1 MEHIKN
7 IDDVSTQLQIV
18 PVFKRLSRKSHLSQF
33 LPLQINKKNVEL
45 NKLYIKT
52 NFINA
57 IEKQNLDKTLS
68 NVSLPRSSRVHSRQN
83 ELRSIIT
90 ESQLTQKIN
99 FGSLTYL
106 SIKEKEDTN
115 NIRAILHQKEV
126 LLNSNNFLIGKDINT
141 IPNGNLNKSLHSSTN
156 HSLSS
161 IKKRHYLNNHS
172 SDQLKNRVLRNA
184 HKIQNSSLSSYSNTP
199 NISLY
204 HCLTNRSS
212 STKTPCQTERK
223 KVNYHKKLN
232 IQKEKFKKEYKEKL
246 SKKIENLDHN
256 RVKNLK
262 QLFAL
267 IDRTK
272 VNQKK
277 KISLDLKKDIEEI
290 LQVKVNEKKEK
301 TKDDFLQA
309 VHLKDGNFFRIGSV
323 KARMLNLS
331 DKINKI
337 TDEEALVYAERIA
350 EEYLKNSKKA
360 GIGLINFENGSQI
373 DLSAQNNKNSI
384 ENSIRMKIGINN
396 RKIYRMRMKINQEKI
411 KIINKI
417 DHILNQD
424 NKNVALIQSNNTPN
438 LTNKPNND
446 A

>member
-18 PVFKRLSRKSHLSQF
+18 PVFKRLSRKSQRSQF
-33 LPLQINKKNVEL
+33 LPLQINKKNIEL

-68 NVSLPRSSRVHSRQN
+68 NVSQPRSSRIHSRQN

-90 ESQLTQKIN
+90 ESQLNQKIN

-106 SIKEKEDTN
+106 SFKEKEDTN
-115 NIRAILHQKEV
+115 NIRTILHQKEV

-141 IPNGNLNKSLHSSTN
+141 ITNGNLNKSVYSSTN
-156 HSLSS
+156 RSLSS
-161 IKKRHYLNNHS
+161 NKKRHYLNNHS
-172 SDQLKNRVLRNA
+172 SDQLKNRVLRTT
-184 HKIQNSSLSSYSNTP
+184 HKTQNSSLVSYSNTP
-199 NISLY
+199 NISINQ
-204 HCLTNRSS
+204 CLTNRSS

-223 KVNYHKKLN
+223 TVNYHKKLN
-232 IQKEKFKKEYKEKL
+232 IHKEKFKREYKEKL
-246 SKKIENLDHN
+246 SEKIENLDHN
-256 RVKNLK
+256 RIKNLK

-350 EEYLKNSKKA
+350 EEYFKNSKKA
-360 GIGLINFENGSQI
+360 GLGLINFENGNQI
-373 DLSAQNNKNSI
+373 DLSAQNNKNVI
-384 ENSIRMKIGINN
+384 ENNIRMKIGINN

-417 DHILNQD
+417 DNILNHD
-424 NKNVALIQSNNTPN
+424 TKNFTILHNNSPN
-438 LTNKPNND
+438 LIHKPNND
-446 A
+446 T